1 MPAAQG
7 QSSRWYAAMLVQ
19 EDMKHRAN
27 KKKRITIDQLARMSQ
42 GEFRAIQKKMVT
54 KDDLKLFATRADL
67 VDLKDTVVDAVR
79 EENLKVLQ
87 SSDKIMT
94 KLDSLLKEDAAHTG
108 AHKRFD
114 DTFHKHDQ
122 RLKKLEGATK

>member
-1 MPAAQG
+1 
-7 QSSRWYAAMLVQ
+7 MLVQ
-19 EDMKHRAN
+19 EDMKHRDN
-27 KKKRITIDQLARMSQ
+27 KKEKITIDQLARMSQ
-42 GEFRAIQKKMVT
+42 GELRAIQKKMVTKDDLKVFAT

-67 VDLKDTVVDAVR
+67 VDLRDTVVDAVR

-87 SSDKIMT
+87 SNDKVMT
-94 KLDSLLKEDAAHTG
+94 KLDTLLKEDAAHTG

-114 DTFHKHDQ
+114 DTLHKHDQ